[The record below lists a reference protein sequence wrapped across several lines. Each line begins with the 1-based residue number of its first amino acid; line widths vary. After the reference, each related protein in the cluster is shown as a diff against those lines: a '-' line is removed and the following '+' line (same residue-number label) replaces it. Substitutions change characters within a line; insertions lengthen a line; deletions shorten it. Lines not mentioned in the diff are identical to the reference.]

1 MVLPKI
7 SRQMT
12 VSIIVPV
19 YNTAQYL
26 PVCLDSIL
34 AQSYEDFELVL
45 VDDGS
50 TDNSGA
56 ICDAYAAKDSRVRVF
71 HQPNGGV
78 SAARNHGVKE
88 AQGDWICYV
97 DSDDEVKPDYLQVM
111 VEAICSER
119 CLVMG
124 NLSDDRMSGNLR
136 EDITLHG
143 KEMVRYLLESGAL
156 FLSGPVAKLFRR
168 ELLVKHDIHFPEGI
182 HYGEDMVYLF
192 QYLNVIDEVAIRKT
206 INYLVRFRDDS
217 LTCGYYPFASEHAC
231 FEKCLEAMSH
241 FVGRLDVSPEEQT
254 RLVWSNKVADA
265 FIRCPKC
272 LYAGHQ
278 EMGFRE
284 KIRLLKGIPADHYR
298 NFGKYFRPQGFSSRI
313 ITSLISH
320 RRFFLL
326 LVVGKLYERLTK

>member
-136 EDITLHG
+136 EDITLQG
-143 KEMVRYLLESGAL
+143 EAMVRYLLESGAL

-231 FEKCLEAMSH
+231 FEMCLEAMSH
-241 FVGRLDVSPEEQT
+241 FVGRLGVSPEEQT

-278 EMGFRE
+278 EMDFRE
-284 KIRLLKGIPADHYR
+284 KIRLLKGIPAEHYR

>member
-1 MVLPKI
+1 M
-7 SRQMT
+7 R
-12 VSIIVPV
+12 VSIIVPI

-26 PVCLDSIL
+26 PACLDSIL
-34 AQSYEDFELVL
+34 AQTFDEFELLL

-50 TDNSGA
+50 TDDSPT
-56 ICDAYAAKDSRVRVF
+56 ICDDYRSKDDRVRVF
-71 HQPNGGV
+71 HRRNGGV
-78 SAARNHGVKE
+78 SAARNLGVEQAK
-88 AQGDWICYV
+88 GDWICYV
-97 DSDDEVKPDYLQVM
+97 DSDDEVKPDYLKVM

-143 KEMVRYLLESGAL
+143 QEMVRYLLETGAL

-168 ELLVKHDIHFPEGI
+168 ELLMENAIRFPEGI

-192 QYLNVIDEVAIRKT
+192 NYLNVVDDVAIRKD
-206 INYLVRFRDDS
+206 INYLVRFRGDS
-217 LTCGYYPFASEHAC
+217 LTCGYYSFESEHEC
-231 FEKCLEAMSH
+231 FEKCLEAMTR

-278 EMGFRE
+278 DYGFWE
-284 KIRLLKGIPADHYR
+284 KMRLLKEIPSAYYQD
-298 NFGKYFRPQGFSSRI
+298 FGKWFRPQGFSSRM
-313 ITSLISH
+313 ITNLISH

-326 LVVGKLYERLTK
+326 LIIGKLYERFAKR

>member
-1 MVLPKI
+1 M
-7 SRQMT
+7 R

-26 PVCLDSIL
+26 PGCLDSIL
-34 AQSYEDFELVL
+34 AQTYEDYELLL

-50 TDNSGA
+50 TDDSPA
-56 ICDAYAAKDSRVRVF
+56 ICDVYAAKDERIRVF
-71 HQPNGGV
+71 HRQNGGV
-78 SAARNHGVKE
+78 SAARNLAVEQAK
-88 AQGDWICYV
+88 GDWICYV
-97 DSDDEVKPDYLQVM
+97 DSDDEVKPDYLKVM

-143 KEMVRYLLESGAL
+143 QEMVRYLLESGAL
-156 FLSGPVAKLFRR
+156 FLSGPVAKLFNR
-168 ELLVKHDIHFPEGI
+168 ELLLKNHITFPEGI

-192 QYLNVIDEVAIRKT
+192 NYLNVIEDVAIRKD

-217 LTCGYYPFASEHAC
+217 LTCGYYPFESEHQC
-231 FEKCLEAMSH
+231 FERCLEAMTR

-272 LYAGHQ
+272 LYAGRQ
-278 EMGFRE
+278 TYGFRE
-284 KIRLLKGIPADHYR
+284 KIRLLKGIPAEYYR
-298 NFGKYFRPQGFSSRI
+298 QFGKWFRPQGFSSRM
-313 ITSLISH
+313 ITTLISQ
-320 RRFFLL
+320 RQFTLL
-326 LVVGKLYERLTK
+326 LLVGKLYERVK

>member
-1 MVLPKI
+1 M
-7 SRQMT
+7 R

-26 PVCLDSIL
+26 SACLDSIL
-34 AQSYEDFELVL
+34 AQTFDDFELLL

-50 TDNSGA
+50 TDDSPA
-56 ICDAYAAKDSRVRVF
+56 ICDGYKAKDDRVRVF
-71 HQPNGGV
+71 HRGNGGV
-78 SAARNHGVKE
+78 SAARNLGVEQAK
-88 AQGDWICYV
+88 GDWICYV
-97 DSDDEVKPDYLQVM
+97 DSDDEVKPDYLKVM

-143 KEMVRYLLESGAL
+143 QEMVRYLLETGAL

-168 ELLVKHDIHFPEGI
+168 ELLIENAIRFPEGI

-192 QYLNVIDEVAIRKT
+192 NYLNVIDDVAIRKD

-217 LTCGYYPFASEHAC
+217 LTCGYYPFESEHEC
-231 FEKCLEAMSH
+231 FEKCLEAMTR

-278 EMGFRE
+278 DYGFGE
-284 KIRLLKGIPADHYR
+284 KIRLLKEIPAAYYQ
-298 NFGKYFRPQGFSSRI
+298 NFGKWFRPQGFSSRM
-313 ITSLISH
+313 ITNLISH

-326 LVVGKLYERLTK
+326 LIMGKLYERFAK

>member
-1 MVLPKI
+1 
-7 SRQMT
+7 MT

-111 VEAICSER
+111 VEAISSER

-136 EDITLHG
+136 EDITLQG
-143 KEMVRYLLESGAL
+143 EAMVRYLLESGAL

-231 FEKCLEAMSH
+231 FEMCLEAMSH
-241 FVGRLDVSPEEQT
+241 FVGRLGVSPEEQT

-278 EMGFRE
+278 EMDFRE

>member
-1 MVLPKI
+1 MK
-7 SRQMT
+7 
-12 VSIIVPV
+12 VSIIIPV
-19 YNTAQYL
+19 YNTARYL
-26 PVCLDSIL
+26 PACLDSIRS
-34 AQSYEDFELVL
+34 QTYQDFECILI
-45 VDDGS
+45 DDGS

-56 ICDAYAAKDSRVRVF
+56 ICDDCAAKDPRFRVL
-71 HQPNGGV
+71 HCKNGGV
-78 SAARNHGVKE
+78 SVARNRGVKQARGE
-88 AQGDWICYV
+88 WICYV
-97 DSDDEVKPDYLQVM
+97 DSDDMVTPDYLQAM
-111 VEAICSER
+111 VEAICSKR

-124 NLSDDRMSGNLR
+124 NLSDERMSGNLR

-143 KEMVRYLLESGAL
+143 EEMVRYLLESGAL

-168 ELLVKHDIHFPEGI
+168 DLLLKHDIHFPEGI

-192 QYLNVIDEVAIRKT
+192 QYLNVIDDVAIRKT
-206 INYLVRFRDDS
+206 INYQVRFRDDS

-231 FEKCLEAMSH
+231 FEMCLEAMSR
-241 FVGRLDVSPEEQT
+241 FVGRLENSPEEQT

-278 EMGFRE
+278 EMGFWE
-284 KIRLLKGIPADHYR
+284 KIRLLKGIPAEHYR

>member
-1 MVLPKI
+1 M
-7 SRQMT
+7 R

-26 PVCLDSIL
+26 SACLDSIL
-34 AQSYEDFELVL
+34 AQTFDDFELLL

-50 TDNSGA
+50 TDDSPA
-56 ICDAYAAKDSRVRVF
+56 ICDGYKAKDDRVRVF
-71 HQPNGGV
+71 HRRNGGV
-78 SAARNHGVKE
+78 SAARNLGVEQAK
-88 AQGDWICYV
+88 GDWICYV
-97 DSDDEVKPDYLQVM
+97 DSDDEVKPDYLKVM

-136 EDITLHG
+136 EDITQHG
-143 KEMVRYLLESGAL
+143 QEMVRYLLETGAL

-168 ELLVKHDIHFPEGI
+168 ELLIENAIRFPEGI

-192 QYLNVIDEVAIRKT
+192 NYLNVIDDVAIRKD

-217 LTCGYYPFASEHAC
+217 LTCGYYPFESEHEC
-231 FEKCLEAMSH
+231 FEKCLEAMTR

-278 EMGFRE
+278 DYGFWK
-284 KIRLLKGIPADHYR
+284 KIRLLKEIPAVYYQ
-298 NFGKYFRPQGFSSRI
+298 NFGKWFSPQGFSSRM
-313 ITSLISH
+313 ITNLISH

-326 LVVGKLYERLTK
+326 LILGKLYERFAKI

>member
-1 MVLPKI
+1 MK
-7 SRQMT
+7 
-12 VSIIVPV
+12 VSVIIPV
-19 YNTAQYL
+19 YNTARYL
-26 PVCLDSIL
+26 PACLDSIL
-34 AQSYEDFELVL
+34 SQTFQDFECILI
-45 VDDGS
+45 DDGS
-50 TDNSGA
+50 TDDAGA
-56 ICDAYAAKDSRVRVF
+56 ICDDYAAKDPRFRGF
-71 HQPNGGV
+71 HGENGGV
-78 SAARNHGVKE
+78 SAARNKGVE
-88 AQGDWICYV
+88 QAQGDWICYV
-97 DSDDEVKPDYLQVM
+97 DSDDTVSPLYLQVM

-143 KEMVRYLLESGAL
+143 EEMVRYLLESGAL

-168 ELLVKHDIHFPEGI
+168 DLLLKHDIHFPEGI

-192 QYLNVIDEVAIRKT
+192 QYLNVIDDVAIRKT
-206 INYLVRFRDDS
+206 INYQVRFRDDS

-231 FEKCLEAMSH
+231 FEMCLEAMSR
-241 FVGRLDVSPEEQT
+241 FVGRLEIAPEEQT

-278 EMGFRE
+278 EMDFWE
-284 KIRLLKGIPADHYR
+284 KIRLLKGIPAEHYR

-326 LVVGKLYERLTK
+326 LVVGKLYERLAK